1 MAFLTLYSLLLEQ
14 LRLLYGAET
23 HLTKALPRLIEGVA
37 SSELKS
43 LLAQHLEETEDQ
55 LERLDI
61 VATQLHEKLAGQR
74 CRVVEGLMR
83 EAAELTERR
92 GDERILDA
100 AVIGVMRVVEGYE
113 RSSYEIARGLLEVL
127 GEAEALKAIDRNLL
141 EENRC
146 EQSMT
151 VLFEDII
158 DSVHALPHHAPS
170 PAASEE
176 SPSAG

>member
-14 LRLLYGAET
+14 LRVLYGAET

-43 LLAQHLEETEDQ
+43 LLTQHLEETENHI
-55 LERLDI
+55 ERLDI

-74 CRVVEGLMR
+74 CRMVEGLMR
-83 EAAELTERR
+83 EASELTERR
-92 GDERILDA
+92 GDESVLDA
-100 AVIGVMRVVEGYE
+100 AVIGVMRIVEGYE
-113 RSSYEIARGLLEVL
+113 RSSYEVVRELLEVL

-141 EENRC
+141 DENRC

-158 DSVHALPHHAPS
+158 DSIHESAHHAPS
-170 PAASEE
+170 PAAFEE
-176 SPSAG
+176 SPSVG

>member
-14 LRLLYGAET
+14 LRVLYGAET

-43 LLAQHLEETEDQ
+43 LLTQHLEETENHI
-55 LERLDI
+55 ERLDI

-74 CRVVEGLMR
+74 CRMVEGLMR
-83 EAAELTERR
+83 EASELTERR
-92 GDERILDA
+92 GDESVLDA
-100 AVIGVMRVVEGYE
+100 AVIGVMRIVEGYE
-113 RSSYEIARGLLEVL
+113 RSSYEVVRELLEVL

-141 EENRC
+141 DENRC

-158 DSVHALPHHAPS
+158 DSIHESAHHAPS

-176 SPSAG
+176 SPSVG